1 MCKEYKITNEK
12 IHKRKVKST
21 MSVFTLNTST
31 TLNVKKRNGAS
42 APVSFDKILN
52 RLMILK
58 DREPELENINIAIV
72 AQKVCT
78 EIYDGVTTSEL
89 DMYSAQVSSSMST
102 VHPEYLELAS
112 RIVVS
117 NHHKNTKNVH
127 TFKDVVD
134 KLYNVYTI
142 HGNHVPMIDKNVYT
156 IAMENGESIEKM
168 IDYERDY
175 KMSYFGFATL
185 DKSYL
190 LRLKKS
196 EVILCE
202 RPQHLWMRVAIGLY
216 GNNFEQ
222 VERVYNEMSN
232 KLYTHAT
239 PTLFNAGTPKN
250 QLASCFLLAMKDDSV
265 DGIFDTL
272 KECSKISKHSG
283 GIGLHIHNVRSK
295 GSRIHG
301 TNGTSN
307 GIIPMLKVFN
317 DTAKYIDQGGGKR
330 NGSFAIYL
338 EPWHPDIEDFL
349 NLRKNHGEES
359 MRARDLFYALWI
371 PDLFMERV
379 KSNGKWTLMDP
390 SQCLGM
396 YDAIGDQ
403 FKELYENYEKK
414 GYGIKTIDAQQL
426 WNHILQSQIETGTPY
441 LLYKDACNRK
451 SNQQNLGTIKSSNL
465 CTEIIEYSSPEET
478 AVCNLASMSLPSML
492 DYSRVDELK
501 IAKVEILSKPKC
513 SYCKLAEEFLR
524 KNNISYTKID
534 YDTEEKLASFTFS
547 TFPQIQVNDVT
558 IGGFEDLHREYGPRI
573 DYEKIKNTA
582 RSLTR
587 NLNRTIDLTFYP
599 TGPTRLSNFR
609 HRPIGLGVQG
619 LADLFFELRIA
630 FDSEEARMINI
641 DIFESIYYGAM
652 YESVMLAKV
661 RVENVKSFIDF
672 VNDILQQERSSEM
685 KRIYCEEYWQDLYEK
700 SMITKENYNEA
711 LWYLNEIQWKEEV
724 DWKIPLGHYSSYEG
738 SPLSKGK
745 FQFDLWEDTE
755 VKTKIMNNLKHDWN
769 DLREKVKLYGARNS
783 LLLAPMPTAS
793 TSQIMGNNE
802 CIEPITSNIYLRRTM
817 AGEFV
822 IINSCLIDDLIT
834 LGLWNQDMKDKI
846 LYYEGNISKI
856 VEIPKYLRN
865 IYKTVWEMSQKTI
878 INMCMDRGHFV
889 CQSQSMNLFLESP
902 NTQQLSSMHF
912 YSWKNGL
919 KTGIYYLRTK
929 PASKAQMFTIDP
941 NKFSS
946 EQNNMEDEQECLT
959 CSA

>member
-1 MCKEYKITNEK
+1 M
-12 IHKRKVKST
+12 ST
-21 MSVFTLNTST
+21 FMLNKST
-31 TLNVKKRNGAS
+31 TLNVKKRNGAFY
-42 APVSFDKILN
+42 PVSFDKILN
-52 RLMILK
+52 RLTILK
-58 DREPELENINIAIV
+58 NREPELENINIAIV

-117 NHHKNTKNVH
+117 NHHKNTKNIH

-134 KLYNVYTI
+134 KLYNVHTV
-142 HGNHVPMIDKNVYT
+142 HGKHVPMIDKKLHT
-156 IAMENGESIEKM
+156 IVMENGERIEKM

-175 KMSYFGFATL
+175 KVSYFGFATL

-190 LRLKKS
+190 LRLKS
-196 EVILCE
+196 SDVILCE

-216 GNNFEQ
+216 GSNLEQ

-250 QLASCFLLAMKDDSV
+250 QLASCFLLAMKEDSV

-359 MRARDLFYALWI
+359 MRARDLFYALWV

-390 SQCLGM
+390 NQCIGL
-396 YDAIGDQ
+396 YDAVGDQ
-403 FKELYENYEKK
+403 FKELYEKYEKE
-414 GYGIKTIDAQQL
+414 GYGVKTIDAQQL
-426 WNHILQSQIETGTPY
+426 WHHVLQSQIETGTPY

-465 CTEIIEYSSPEET
+465 CTEIIEYSSPDET

-501 IAKVEILSKPKC
+501 VAKVVILSKPNC
-513 SYCKLAEEFLR
+513 SFCKLAEQFLK
-524 KNNISYTKID
+524 KNNILYTKID
-534 YDTEEKLASFTFS
+534 YDTEEKLSSFTFS
-547 TFPQIQVNDVT
+547 TFPQIQVNDVS
-558 IGGFEDLHREYGPRI
+558 IGGFEELFREYGPRI

-599 TGPTRLSNFR
+599 TEPTRLSNYR

-630 FDSEEARMINI
+630 FDSEEARMINT

-661 RVENVKSFIDF
+661 RVENVKLFENF
-672 VNDILQQERSSEM
+672 VNSELQLEISKEL
-685 KRIYCEEYWQDLYEK
+685 KRIYCEDYWQDLYEK
-700 SMITKENYNEA
+700 SVITKESYDAA
-711 LWYLNEIQWKEEV
+711 LWYLNEIQWKKEV
-724 DWKIPLGHYSSYEG
+724 DWKRPLGHYSSYEG
-738 SPLSKGK
+738 SPLSEGK

-755 VKTKIMNNLKHDWN
+755 VKTNIMNNLKHDWH

-793 TSQIMGNNE
+793 TSQIIGNNE

-856 VEIPKYLRN
+856 VEIPKYLRD

-878 INMCMDRGHFV
+878 INMCTDRGHFV

-941 NKFSS
+941 NKFRS
-946 EQNNMEDEQECLT
+946 EENNMEDEQECLT